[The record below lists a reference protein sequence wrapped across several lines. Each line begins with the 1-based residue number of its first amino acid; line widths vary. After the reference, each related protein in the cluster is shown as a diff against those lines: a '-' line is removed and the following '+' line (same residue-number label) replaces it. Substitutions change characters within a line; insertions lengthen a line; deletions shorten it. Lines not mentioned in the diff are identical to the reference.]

1 MKKRKA
7 KRGRPE
13 KSKTK
18 VAKKIPKKFLVRG
31 LVSDKGGTDCFGV
44 W

>member
-1 MKKRKA
+1 MKKKPK

-13 KSKTK
+13 KTK
-18 VAKKIPKKFLVRG
+18 VQKVKISERFLVRG
-31 LVSDKGGTDCFGV
+31 LVSNKGGTDCFGM